1 MQRGKPVDDQIQSA
15 RAQGRTLRAVPS
27 VRIDN
32 RCTVR
37 IVAPIFRVGD
47 MTKEQILA
55 FCVDRIADLLRIP
68 KEVVDTQ
75 TKFSRLGLDSATAV
89 YLLMDLEEKLD
100 LELSPEAFYDH
111 PTVDNLSDYLAGKHA
126 ARAG

>member
-1 MQRGKPVDDQIQSA
+1 
-15 RAQGRTLRAVPS
+15 
-27 VRIDN
+27 
-32 RCTVR
+32 
-37 IVAPIFRVGD
+37 

-89 YLLMDLEEKLD
+89 YLLMDLEELRPSD
-100 LELSPEAFYDH
+100 GRQSLGLSRQQAYGACG
-111 PTVDNLSDYLAGKHA
+111 LS
-126 ARAG
+126 